1 VTRRVKDLSESEA
14 NVFFVSWWVFLVFF
28 FFVLGNQYL
37 SKVTSNSL
45 STISALEISVLPAKK
60 KKGRCNFKVKAAV
73 LELEMS
79 EEEEWEEQK

>member
-1 VTRRVKDLSESEA
+1 MTRRVKDLSESEA
-14 NVFFVSWWVFLVFF
+14 NVFFLGGIFLYFF

-45 STISALEISVLPAKK
+45 STISALEMSVLPAKE
-60 KKGRCNFKVKAAV
+60 GRCNFKVKAAV

>member
-1 VTRRVKDLSESEA
+1 MRPMCFLFLGG
-14 NVFFVSWWVFLVFF
+14 FFLYFF

-45 STISALEISVLPAKK
+45 STISALEMSVLPAKE
-60 KKGRCNFKVKAAV
+60 GRCNFKVKAAV

>member
-1 VTRRVKDLSESEA
+1 MRPMCFL
-14 NVFFVSWWVFLVFF
+14 FLGGVFLVFF

-45 STISALEISVLPAKK
+45 STISALEMSVLPAKE
-60 KKGRCNFKVKAAV
+60 GRCNFKVKAAV